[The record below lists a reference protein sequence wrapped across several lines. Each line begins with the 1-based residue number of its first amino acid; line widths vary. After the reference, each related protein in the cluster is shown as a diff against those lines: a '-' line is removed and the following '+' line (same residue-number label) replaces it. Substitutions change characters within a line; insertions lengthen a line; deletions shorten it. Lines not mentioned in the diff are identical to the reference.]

1 MNHIKRNGWLI
12 KGGLMLVMGIA
23 IFSFIDYLREMAM
36 HRMPEGLHEFRV
48 ADPIPDCSRW
58 KQHMPA
64 TRDRATYDLY
74 MQARKLWRSKIEW
87 ELTHSE
93 ARKILDDVDLASK
106 RGDWG
111 ARALMAYF
119 YRTGLGPLSSNKVL
133 DKNADKA
140 VEIARQAAAAGQPW
154 GFYDLGVAHEHGY
167 GGAIYD
173 QDIAWAYYL
182 KAARVGSPDAQM
194 ALAEAYQNAGRS
206 DAHDAMWQCAFQQGH
221 GPAAYK
227 LALRAEVRGKY
238 WESLNLYQEG
248 VRFGSRICAD
258 NLYLMFNPDVRMAER
273 KEIFEAT
280 GITTDQER
288 GRRYLAI
295 SEALQVNPDLRLDR
309 LNEFLPLPPAKLPE
323 WRGVSDVITPESDG
337 PPTY

>member
-1 MNHIKRNGWLI
+1 
-12 KGGLMLVMGIA
+12 
-23 IFSFIDYLREMAM
+23 M

-64 TRDRATYDLY
+64 TRDRATYDFY

-93 ARKILDDVDLASK
+93 ARKILSDVDMASK

-133 DKNADKA
+133 DKNAEKA

-238 WESLNLYQEG
+238 WESLNLYHEG

-273 KEIFEAT
+273 KEIFEVT

-295 SEALQVNPDLRLDR
+295 SEALQINPDLRLDR
-309 LNEFLPLPPAKLPE
+309 LNEFLPLPPAKLPD
-323 WRGVSDVITPESDG
+323 WRGVSDVVTPEPDG
-337 PPTY
+337 PSTY